1 MPGAHHIELNLRD
14 INQLRALFNSAAGC
28 ARCHIGSTYTDVNA
42 GRLHTPAED
51 GQDPAYAERSAT
63 KLYRTT
69 PLRGLWHPP
78 QLVGPYFHDGNA
90 VSLTEVVDHY
100 VQHFGL
106 SLTQQERAD
115 IVEFLKTL

>member
-1 MPGAHHIELNLRD
+1 
-14 INQLRALFNSAAGC
+14 
-28 ARCHIGSTYTDVNA
+28 VNA

-51 GQDPAYAERSAT
+51 GQDPAYAERSVT

-90 VSLTEVVDHY
+90 GTLAEVVDHY

-106 SLTQQERAD
+106 SLTPQERAD